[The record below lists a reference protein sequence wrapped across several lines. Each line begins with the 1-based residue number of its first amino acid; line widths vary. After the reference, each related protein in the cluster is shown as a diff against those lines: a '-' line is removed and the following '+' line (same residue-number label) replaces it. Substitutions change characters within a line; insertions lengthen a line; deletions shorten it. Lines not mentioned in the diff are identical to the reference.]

1 VQLAQALGIPV
12 LDFAVLAM
20 GPDLFFGSEMM
31 ERNTYDTLT
40 RALYLRCTNRSIIYK
55 IVAFDVWL
63 VNDDRHENNLLVR
76 LVHQKGQ
83 EPRYELLAND
93 HGHCLV
99 LPRQDAGELVDLIN
113 APLDCRQRR
122 PFVQVRFVRDD
133 ITETTRMAHAI
144 REIQAITDQKLDD
157 IIASVPSGLIGAAE
171 RAVYA
176 NFLKGRQDRL
186 GWVFQNGGD
195 LLPNLRGV

>member
-1 VQLAQALGIPV
+1 
-12 LDFAVLAM
+12 M
-20 GPDLFFGSEMM
+20 
-31 ERNTYDTLT
+31 
-40 RALYLRCTNRSIIYK
+40 
-55 IVAFDVWL
+55 
-63 VNDDRHENNLLVR
+63 
-76 LVHQKGQ
+76 
-83 EPRYELLAND
+83 
-93 HGHCLV
+93 
-99 LPRQDAGELVDLIN
+99 
-113 APLDCRQRR
+113 
-122 PFVQVRFVRDD
+122 QVRFVRND